1 MWARFCHLADDGCS
15 TLPCRKASQTF
26 SAPWIPSCTPP
37 LCPVQIHITQ
47 NTSSCKYKYMKVE
60 MCVWSSVCMRP
71 AQPNA
76 ADESWLH
83 FVMRRAVCILHH
95 HLTVS
100 RSYFAILSRTYLIT
114 IIHTHTRK
122 ISGDQNSNFIFEQH
136 KKRICLGLSL
146 GCGSAAHWST
156 IHRAFILWVFETDL
170 VYGWVE
176 QMVGFKWYAE
186 CIFTW
191 KPTCMTMNQHSG
203 RALGKPLAICATF
216 NVCLFRVE

>member
-1 MWARFCHLADDGCS
+1 MFMMWARFCHLADDGCS

-60 MCVWSSVCMRP
+60 MCVWSSVCMRT

-95 HLTVS
+95 HLRES
-100 RSYFAILSRTYLIT
+100 RGYVFFSTKSMFWWWYYIPDICHFF
-114 IIHTHTRK
+114 TRAKFLENK
-122 ISGDQNSNFIFEQH
+122 IYTEKRQFFE
-136 KKRICLGLSL
+136 LNL
-146 GCGSAAHWST
+146 
-156 IHRAFILWVFETDL
+156 
-170 VYGWVE
+170 
-176 QMVGFKWYAE
+176 
-186 CIFTW
+186 
-191 KPTCMTMNQHSG
+191 
-203 RALGKPLAICATF
+203 
-216 NVCLFRVE
+216 

>member
-1 MWARFCHLADDGCS
+1 MQRT
-15 TLPCRKASQTF
+15 TLS
-26 SAPWIPSCTPP
+26 
-37 LCPVQIHITQ
+37 
-47 NTSSCKYKYMKVE
+47 
-60 MCVWSSVCMRP
+60 
-71 AQPNA
+71 NA
-76 ADESWLH
+76 AMNHDYTLWCAG
-83 FVMRRAVCILHH
+83 AVCILHH

-176 QMVGFKWYAE
+176 QMIGCKWYAE

-191 KPTCMTMNQHSG
+191 TPTCMTMNQHSG
-203 RALGKPLAICATF
+203 RALVKQCAEICYM
-216 NVCLFRVE
+216 CYLGHDIHQKK

>member
-1 MWARFCHLADDGCS
+1 MWGDVA
-15 TLPCRKASQTF
+15 
-26 SAPWIPSCTPP
+26 SCTCWTT
-37 LCPVQIHITQ
+37 LCICIWVFVFLFVFLYLCISILHLCIFICPFVFSYSANQPVRRCSAWWT
-47 NTSSCKYKYMKVE
+47 TLS
-60 MCVWSSVCMRP
+60 
-71 AQPNA
+71 NA
-76 ADESWLH
+76 AMNHDYTLWCAG
-83 FVMRRAVCILHH
+83 AVCILHH

-136 KKRICLGLSL
+136 KKQIYLGLSL

-176 QMVGFKWYAE
+176 QMICRVHIYMNAHLYDHEPAFREGSGK
-186 CIFTW
+186 
-191 KPTCMTMNQHSG
+191 TM
-203 RALGKPLAICATF
+203 RWD
-216 NVCLFRVE
+216 